1 MTISEEMKAKL
12 FVAEII
18 SEDECDRG
26 KAREYNGKLQIVWD
40 DGLVETVV
48 DVRKCRV
55 IDDHP
60 PYEDHR
66 ERISVETTDGY
77 KYVFLVPEAKVS
89 IPAEVFRL

>member
-1 MTISEEMKAKL
+1 MSPPIGAS
-12 FVAEII
+12 EII
-18 SEDECDRG
+18 SDDECSRG
-26 KAREYNGKLQIVWD
+26 EAREHNGKLQIVWD

-66 ERISVETTDGY
+66 EHISVETTDGY